1 MKFAKIS
8 KFLLITIT
16 PLLLFSLI
24 LNFVGFDD
32 AFFNEKFSEYG
43 VQQNVPKAVSLNE
56 NVLKFM
62 TGKSDDLP
70 DEFNEREKRHL
81 HDVRSL
87 LRTASLT
94 LYLLIT
100 LYIVLLAYSASMLK
114 DRSIVIDFI
123 GKILIFGG
131 LFTILF
137 SATLFLF
144 ISLDFIMAFDFFH
157 RLFFENGTYV
167 FNPAEEIIVN
177 LYPEQLFM
185 EIGLRITKLVSLV
198 SVVFILAGLMLSF
211 KLKIKK
217 NK

>member
-16 PLLLFSLI
+16 PLLLFFLV
-24 LNFVGFDD
+24 LNFVGFDK

-43 VQQNVPKAVSLNE
+43 VQQNVPQANSLNE
-56 NVLKFM
+56 NVLKFV
-62 TGKSDDLP
+62 TGESDELP
-70 DEFNEREKRHL
+70 DEFKEREKRHL

-87 LRTASLT
+87 LRLSSLT
-94 LYLLIT
+94 LYALIM
-100 LYIVLLAYSASMLK
+100 LNIVLLAYSVLMLNE
-114 DRSIVIDFI
+114 RIIINDFI
-123 GKILIFGG
+123 GKIMLFGG
-131 LFTILF
+131 LFTILL
-137 SATLFLF
+137 SAILFLF
-144 ISLDFIMAFDFFH
+144 ISLDFIRTFDFFH
-157 RLFFENGTYV
+157 RLLFDNGTYV

-185 EIGLRITKLVSLV
+185 DLGLRIIKLAILVSIALM
-198 SVVFILAGLMLSF
+198 LAGLMLML